1 MPEFIVLS
9 FLIFP
14 LILLKIL
21 NFFEKKIYG
30 FRSKL
35 FLIFL
40 ILIYPNIIILFS
52 QYPLYDGMRLFLYLI
67 PFINIFP
74 AILLYYLFKN
84 RLYILSKFFI
94 MPKGDISF
102 FIGQ

>member
-14 LILLKIL
+14 LILSKIL

-30 FRSKL
+30 FKSKL

-40 ILIYPNIIILFS
+40 ILIFPNIIILFS
-52 QYPLYDGMRLFLYLI
+52 HYPLYDGMRLFLYLI
-67 PFINIFP
+67 PKYIKPTGFALVPPEGP
-74 AILLYYLFKN
+74 AIPVVEIQSLLFVK
-84 RLYILSKFFI
+84 
-94 MPKGDISF
+94 
-102 FIGQ
+102 